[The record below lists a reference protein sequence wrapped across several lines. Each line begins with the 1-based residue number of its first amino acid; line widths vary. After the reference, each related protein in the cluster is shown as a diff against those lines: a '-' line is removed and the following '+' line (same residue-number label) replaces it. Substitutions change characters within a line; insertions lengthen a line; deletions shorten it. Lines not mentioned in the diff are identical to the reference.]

1 MWKMERAAA
10 TISCCYN
17 DLLCHLAPAQQEQC
31 HRQLAALTTA
41 HLETGHDA
49 EYNTLQ
55 ATLLGQRELL
65 PHMQAEY
72 LRLSAA
78 AHAASAGG
86 FLRRLQVTGRPGSP
100 VDSGAGSRVSTY
112 RPLISR

>member
-1 MWKMERAAA
+1 MERAAA

-41 HLETGHDA
+41 HLEARHGA
-49 EYNTLQ
+49 EYSTLQ
-55 ATLLGQRELL
+55 ATLLAQRELL

-78 AHAASAGG
+78 A
-86 FLRRLQVTGRPGSP
+86 
-100 VDSGAGSRVSTY
+100 RVA
-112 RPLISR
+112 R